1 MPAGIRQ
8 TGMTPLPLLPG
19 ARIVLEARSPTDGSQ
34 VSGVAISDIVISLG
48 EVAGAGDGG
57 DDGQTLA
64 VWLQPTETLA

>member
-34 VSGVAISDIVISLG
+34 VSGVAITDVVISLG
-48 EVAGAGDGG
+48 DAAGADGG
-57 DDGQTLA
+57 ALA
-64 VWLQPTETLA
+64 PLEPVWLQTENT